1 MRPEANL
8 ARQSMRH
15 PYSFS
20 RSPTS
25 ESSVQM
31 SRPSSSDGDERGT
44 PIEKTSSLVRSI
56 INIATRMDAFVIK
69 TLTPVANILARAEF
83 VEGSFTGASNDC
95 RLSSEVLA
103 DQSR

>member
-1 MRPEANL
+1 
-8 ARQSMRH
+8 
-15 PYSFS
+15 
-20 RSPTS
+20 
-25 ESSVQM
+25 
-31 SRPSSSDGDERGT
+31 
-44 PIEKTSSLVRSI
+44 
-56 INIATRMDAFVIK
+56 MDAFVIK